1 MVAHNEKILIMSLSK
16 NDKRLYFFFKYMIFI
31 KFKINYSGY
40 YIILQSRRH
49 VNYFFDAGPES
60 IESLFQRLL

>member
-1 MVAHNEKILIMSLSK
+1 MVAHNEKILSMSLSK
-16 NDKRLYFFFKYMIFI
+16 NDKSLYFFKYMIFI